1 MIKKKRQDHNKILL
15 LATNLMAMEVL
26 ISRGLIDSYISQSEF
41 VSVSIVL
48 RAYNNMKKASNY

>member
-15 LATNLMAMEVL
+15 LVTNLIAMEVL